1 MTGTGEKRLTEA
13 QFIRGL
19 DLLSKRIASNPIFTP
34 KMLPLKFISL
44 GGFVSVCYLR
54 CRNTTE
60 DLDFYYPGTPSVDG
74 EYEYPD
80 GVEAALESHIKEVG
94 HDLTVEPNWANSGV
108 SLFIEGWADQADIIS
123 RSFDQNVMVYG
134 NNQLQIFAASW
145 TLQLIQKINAIGS
158 RRQDHDKV
166 DAAYIAE
173 RIFSQLGRAIK
184 KSELYA
190 EWSQANRMEEIMDNH
205 IQLVNEA
212 SRGLFNKD
220 VVEIDI

>member
-34 KMLPLKFISL
+34 KMLPLKLISL

-108 SLFIEGWADQADIIS
+108 SLFIEGWADQAD
-123 RSFDQNVMVYG
+123 
-134 NNQLQIFAASW
+134 IFAASW